1 MTETTIASETSA
13 PEVRSEGRYS
23 KLEKP
28 TRGLPAI
35 PETGTTTRES
45 SCGRIV
51 VHGVKGTVIVS
62 YNSDEAK
69 SRAVREEID
78 RILKD

>member
-1 MTETTIASETSA
+1 MSETSIAPETSA
-13 PEVRSEGRYS
+13 PEARGGGRYS

-28 TRGLPAI
+28 ARELSAM
-35 PETGTTTRES
+35 PETATTTRES
-45 SCGRIV
+45 SSGRIV
-51 VHGVKGTVIVS
+51 VHGVKGTVIVA